1 MQCLPANLN
10 PRILRIGI
18 LALQDKEEVNIR
30 YNALERKALAHG
42 YPDAETYLRHTPRLR
57 HRLHQCP
64 VGRGCPQCRGNRLHT
79 NTVRRLAAQQRQ
91 TQ

>member
-1 MQCLPANLN
+1 MS
-10 PRILRIGI
+10 RTYTT
-18 LALQDKEEVNIR
+18 IR

-64 VGRGCPQCRGNRLHT
+64 VGRDCSTCRGNRLHT
-79 NTVRRLAAQQRQ
+79 NTVRRLAAQHRQ